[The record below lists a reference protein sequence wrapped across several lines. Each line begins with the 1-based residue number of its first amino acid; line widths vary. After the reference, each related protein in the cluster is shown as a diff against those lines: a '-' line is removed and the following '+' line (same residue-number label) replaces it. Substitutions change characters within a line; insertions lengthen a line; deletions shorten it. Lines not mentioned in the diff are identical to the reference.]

1 MNYGFEFKDVLAS
14 LLTGSISRYVLFNVA
29 KVLKVNHEP
38 SEDIIKVQRTVQQQL
53 LLHLLR
59 EEPENEDYK
68 NLLNET
74 EGWLRLKKESGFHC
88 SITGCFYKGSK
99 HRDYLKHLKSTH
111 FTHRSLLCNFGKKC
125 RQRFPSIV
133 KLEEHMNIHKKKT
146 YAGTDEMIK
155 DAQESSLE

>member
-38 SEDIIKVQRTVQQQL
+38 SEDIIKIQRTVQQQL
-53 LLHLLR
+53 LVHLLR

-88 SITGCFYKGSK
+88 SITGCSYKGSK
-99 HRDYLKHLKSTH
+99 HRDYL
-111 FTHRSLLCNFGKKC
+111 
-125 RQRFPSIV
+125 
-133 KLEEHMNIHKKKT
+133 NI
-146 YAGTDEMIK
+146 
-155 DAQESSLE
+155 